1 MHISSSGN
9 MLRTIT
15 KDLSIRWEET
25 KHSWRDA
32 KSAEFEQKYLL
43 ELFGSVERAVGYFDQ
58 LDTLVTR
65 IRKDC
70 E

>member
-15 KDLSIRWEET
+15 KDLSVRWEQT
-25 KHSWRDA
+25 KQSWRDA
-32 KSAEFEQKYLL
+32 KSVEFEQKYLI

>member
-1 MHISSSGN
+1 MNISSSGK
-9 MLRTIT
+9 MLRTLT
-15 KDLSIRWEET
+15 KDLSIRWEQT
-25 KHSWRDA
+25 RNSWQDA
-32 KSAEFEQKYLL
+32 KSTEFEQKYLI

-58 LDTLVTR
+58 LDALVSK